1 MAFLEP
7 YVYISILEEEALLYN
22 TLDGA
27 ILHFYDKDIINLIKE
42 LNILDNLGVIPIKFT
57 ANDKI
62 SSFVDDLRNLFMG
75 DVVPIKKMSTKPV
88 QLMPHLRVDIS
99 NPNFNHFAK
108 NILSSLTE
116 ITFSRIQVVQ
126 MTAVIAENIT
136 SNLMLVQKIA

>member
-1 MAFLEP
+1 MEMDYWLFLEP

-75 DVVPIKKMSTKPV
+75 DVVPIKKCL
-88 QLMPHLRVDIS
+88 Q
-99 NPNFNHFAK
+99 
-108 NILSSLTE
+108 
-116 ITFSRIQVVQ
+116 
-126 MTAVIAENIT
+126 
-136 SNLMLVQKIA
+136 NLYS